1 MPLDPHAL
9 FELATELPELG
20 DPVLVIALDGFIDAG
35 WARRLARTHLLSTM
49 PAQVVATFDV
59 DQLYDYRARRPTMLF
74 VEDHWESYDEPAL
87 LLHALTDASG
97 TPFLLL
103 SGPEPDVQWERFVA
117 AVHLLVRRLGVRMT
131 IGLNAIPMGVPHTR
145 TVGVLAHGSNRELIG
160 DHLPWVDTVQV
171 PGSAA
176 HLIEFRLGQLGV
188 DTVGFAAQVPH
199 YVANVDYPAAAVALL
214 EEVGRLANLSF
225 PLDELAAI
233 AASTREAI
241 DSQVAENSDLVAL
254 VSAVEQ
260 SYDEFVA
267 GRAQARIDGMSL
279 PSGDELG
286 AQFERFLAER
296 SDKDDQ

>member
-1 MPLDPHAL
+1 MPLDPHEL
-9 FELATELPELG
+9 FELAAALPELG
-20 DPVLVIALDGFIDAG
+20 EPVLVIALDGFIDAG
-35 WARRLARTHLLSTM
+35 WARRLARAHLLSTL
-49 PAQVVATFDV
+49 PQQVVATFDV
-59 DQLYDYRARRPTMLF
+59 DQLYDYRARRPTMVF

-87 LLHALTDASG
+87 LLHAVTDAAG

-117 AVHLLVRRLGVRMT
+117 AVHLLVRRFRVRMT

-145 TVGVLAHGSNRELIG
+145 AVGMLAHGSNRELLG

-171 PGSAA
+171 PASAA

-188 DTVGFAAQVPH
+188 DTVGLAAQVPH

-214 EEVGRLANLSF
+214 EGTARIGGLSL
-225 PLDELAAI
+225 PLEELAAS
-233 AASTREAI
+233 AVSTREAI
-241 DSQVAENSDLVAL
+241 DAQVADSAELVAL

-267 GRAQARIDGMSL
+267 GREQARLDGMSL
-279 PSGDELG
+279 PSGEELG
-286 AQFERFLAER
+286 AQFEAFLAER
-296 SDKDDQ
+296 QEKGEQ